1 MKMYVYGVDG
11 WCTRS
16 NRREENNKR
25 ENTYIN
31 KHTDNKLNIF
41 HC

>member
-1 MKMYVYGVDG
+1 MVMYVYGMNG
-11 WCTRS
+11 WCTS
-16 NRREENNKR
+16 NRKEENNKR